1 MSWRCAG
8 AVASNFALLFI
19 TEFTFGIIFVLFD
32 SRKRH
37 FVLCVFLQLIFFFQ
51 PFPLVFLF
59 HFSFCLKTQYLNC
72 CFYVFSLFF
81 FRELSIYL
89 YIISTIHIIIVS
101 NFISR
106 FFYIRVFYS
115 FLIKKIECKKLVKLE
130 IFLKKS

>member
-1 MSWRCAG
+1 MTMCWRCCLK
-8 AVASNFALLFI
+8 FC
-19 TEFTFGIIFVLFD
+19 IIIYHCI
-32 SRKRH
+32 H
-37 FVLCVFLQLIFFFQ
+37 FWNYL
-51 PFPLVFLF
+51 
-59 HFSFCLKTQYLNC
+59 FCLIHEKGIL
-72 CFYVFSLFF
+72 FYVFFLSINFLFSTISIIFIISFFKNPASKLFF
-81 FRELSIYL
+81 FFCFHFRELSIYL